1 MFVIPVESGI
11 FRNLEIPN
19 SPLGRSPF
27 YLPFGDVAKR
37 WLRVLGAIENKNLL
51 EGVYKRL

>member
-1 MFVIPVESGI
+1 MFVIPVETGI
-11 FRNLEIPN
+11 YKNLEIHN

-27 YLPFGDVAKR
+27 YLPFGDVSKR
-37 WLRVLGAIENKNLL
+37 WRRVLGAIENKNLL